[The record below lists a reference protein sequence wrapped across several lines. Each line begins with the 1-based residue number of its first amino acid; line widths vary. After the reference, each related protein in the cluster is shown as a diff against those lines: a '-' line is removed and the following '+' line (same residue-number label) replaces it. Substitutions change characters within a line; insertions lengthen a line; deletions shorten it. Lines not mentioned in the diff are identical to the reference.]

1 MKSFF
6 SLLFVSLLFVGCN
19 ENLNQPQDI
28 SMFEKR
34 TPITNRDSVKNRV
47 PLQKALEC
55 LNLTRDQ
62 RLVIDSIIREERL
75 CSVECKKEF
84 NDAIKT
90 LREEYK
96 SKLEK
101 YRGVEKTDEIKK
113 EIEILTFEFRQ
124 SQKDLEKEYRKKM
137 EQCVKNTMASIEVF
151 LRKDQLTLWNLWKA
165 TGKIPCD
172 RVKPSLPIVRN
183 GYLIPTASLQKCKP
197 VGFFILKVM
206 L

>member
-47 PLQKALEC
+47 PLQRALEC
-55 LNLTRDQ
+55 LNLTREQ
-62 RLVIDSIIREERL
+62 RLVIDSIISEERI
-75 CSVECKKEF
+75 CTIECKKEF

-90 LREEYK
+90 LREEYNA
-96 SKLEK
+96 KLQK
-101 YRGVEKTDEIKK
+101 YRGVPITKENQK
-113 EIEILTFEFRQ
+113 EIEIIRFEFRQ
-124 SQKDLEKEYRKKM
+124 TQRDLEKEYRTKM
-137 EQCVKNTMASIEVF
+137 EECVKNTFIFIEAI
-151 LRKDQLTLWNLWKA
+151 LRKDQLTLWNLWKS

-172 RVKPSLPIVRN
+172 RIGKP
-183 GYLIPTASLQKCKP
+183 
-197 VGFFILKVM
+197 
-206 L
+206 

>member
-1 MKSFF
+1 MKKFIG
-6 SLLFVSLLFVGCN
+6 LLLVSLLFIGCN

-34 TPITNRDSVKNRV
+34 TPVTNRDSVKNRV

-62 RLVIDSIIREERL
+62 RLVIDSIIIEERL
-75 CSVECKKEF
+75 CSVDCKKEF
-84 NDAIKT
+84 NDGIKT

-96 SKLEK
+96 TKLEK

-172 RVKPSLPIVRN
+172 RVKP
-183 GYLIPTASLQKCKP
+183 
-197 VGFFILKVM
+197 
-206 L
+206 

>member
-101 YRGVEKTDEIKK
+101 YRGVPVTKENQK

-172 RVKPSLPIVRN
+172 RVKP
-183 GYLIPTASLQKCKP
+183 
-197 VGFFILKVM
+197 
-206 L
+206 

>member
-1 MKSFF
+1 MKKFI
-6 SLLFVSLLFVGCN
+6 SLLFISLLFFGCN

-34 TPITNRDSVKNRV
+34 TPVTNRDSVKNRV
-47 PLQKALEC
+47 PLQRALEC
-55 LNLTRDQ
+55 LNLTREQ

-75 CSVECKKEF
+75 CSMDCKKEF
-84 NDAIKT
+84 NDAIQT

-172 RVKPSLPIVRN
+172 RVKP
-183 GYLIPTASLQKCKP
+183 
-197 VGFFILKVM
+197 
-206 L
+206 